1 MRLKITQPRNE
12 NIAHGN
18 VVVFL
23 CMLLITL
30 TFTDLSFAHEFY
42 CAIKKEA
49 WNVDYIFWTSFCAI
63 WRCTVYMHES
73 QYFSLH
79 NHNSFF
85 FLFASNNKRGWRE
98 KLLKSRVWYESR
110 KNSRTTHENTP
121 QMFFSVFFF
130 SFSISIK
137 RIVNCSWERKE
148 MKIIAGWRKEQR
160 MMSRERR
167 N

>member
-1 MRLKITQPRNE
+1 
-12 NIAHGN
+12 
-18 VVVFL
+18 
-23 CMLLITL
+23 MLLITL

-42 CAIKKEA
+42 CAIKKRSMKCWLHFSGQA
-49 WNVDYIFWTSFCAI
+49 FVLFGGTCMNRNI
-63 WRCTVYMHES
+63 
-73 QYFSLH
+73 FSLH

-85 FLFASNNKRGWRE
+85 FLFFLASNNKRGWRE

-121 QMFFSVFFF
+121 QTFF
-130 SFSISIK
+130 SFQFVFSLSISIK
-137 RIVNCSWERKE
+137 RIVDCSWEKKRNE
-148 MKIIAGWRKEQR
+148 NNRSVERREQR